1 MGSWTR
7 PDINTKFHIDFDW
20 WKNKGQNFRIF
31 LQSHLCSECRTQYA
45 TFSHPEE
52 IDWIDPD
59 TAEVTRVD
67 GLWQSLRTCCSQK
80 PDYIT
85 ETTPLTAAVFR
96 VFLANDNTPLS
107 PVELYQIT
115 HKKSPEI
122 ILRTLAGKE
131 VYQGIK
137 PVMPKHKSRGA
148 RRQ

>member
-1 MGSWTR
+1 MGNWAR
-7 PDINTKFHIDFDW
+7 PDANTRFHIDFDW
-20 WKNKGQNFRIF
+20 WKKSGQNFRIF
-31 LQSHLCSECRTQYA
+31 LQSHLCTECRAQYA
-45 TFSHPEE
+45 SFNHPEE

-59 TAEVTRVD
+59 TGEVAQVD

-85 ETTPLTAAVFR
+85 DTTPLTAAAFR

-107 PVELYQIT
+107 PLELHQIIR
-115 HKKSPEI
+115 KKSPEV

-137 PVMPKHKSRGA
+137 PVIPKRKSR
-148 RRQ
+148 RSNRQ